1 MQKPA
6 LAAAILIGA
15 LSLAGQPV
23 LAQPPGAS
31 WSGDVCH
38 QQKAA
43 AAAHGTFLGAIF
55 GGIFGAAVAPHDRAA
70 GAVVGGGAGAVIG
83 HAAGADSIDCL
94 PYPPR
99 VEAHDPNCDW
109 VSQNYDGAPHQF
121 EVCKESD
128 GVWRPSGRS

>member
-6 LAAAILIGA
+6 LAAAIVIGA
-15 LSLAGQPV
+15 LCLAGQTA
-23 LAQPPGAS
+23 LAQPAGAS

-38 QQKAA
+38 QQKDA

-55 GGIFGAAVAPHDRAA
+55 GGVFGAAVAPRNRAA

-99 VEAHDPNCDW
+99 VEAHDANCDW
-109 VSQNYDGAPHQF
+109 VSQSYDGAPHQF
-121 EVCKESD
+121 EVCKAPD